1 MVMSRIILAID
12 PYKDVEIKGL
22 IARLTRVKSYIVGIK
37 LGLPFIVRYGIMGV
51 RSVIEEAYDLEH
63 IILDFKLADIA
74 PIMISAIEPFID
86 VGINEAI
93 AHAFIGLKGGLQELK
108 EYLNKN
114 NIRLILVISMSHP
127 GSIDVIDHSLN
138 ELIRVAERVK
148 PYGIVVPATRPRI
161 IRMVREKLL
170 SRGIFVKIY
179 SPGIG
184 AQGAEP
190 GSALRAGADYEII
203 GRAILFSHKPE
214 EIAMRIAE
222 IHEKLVD

>member
-1 MVMSRIILAID
+1 MSRIILAID
-12 PYKDVEIKGL
+12 PHKNVEINEL
-22 IARLTRVKSYIVGIK
+22 ITKLVRVKNYIAGIK
-37 LGLPFIVRYGIMGV
+37 IGLPFIVRYGLTGV
-51 RSVIEEAYDLEH
+51 RSIIKEAYDLEH

-74 PIMISAIEPFID
+74 PIMISTIEPFID

-93 AHAFIGLKGGLQELK
+93 AHAFIGLNGGLQELK
-108 EYLNKN
+108 EYLDKN

-138 ELIRVAERVK
+138 MLIKIAERLK
-148 PYGIVVPATRPRI
+148 PYGIVVPATRPYI
-161 IRMVREKLL
+161 IKMVREKLL
-170 SRGIFVKIY
+170 SKKIVVKIY

-203 GRAILFSHKPE
+203 GRTILFSQKPE

-222 IHEKLVD
+222 IHEKLVH